1 MYGKIKSKPNFPKG
15 EKMKTRI
22 LALILMMVIF
32 LSSCDAAINNIL
44 ENLQNKIDSET
55 PGDQVEQPE
64 TDDPGNPPTACDDH
78 TDIDNNGYCDD
89 CNKYVIIVLDLY
101 AINDLHGK
109 LADTDDNVGVD
120 ELTTYLK
127 TVTSLDD
134 NAIILSSGD
143 MWQGSSE
150 SNLTHGQIM
159 TEWMNHLGVASMT
172 LGNHE
177 YDWGREY
184 IEANDDLANFPF
196 LAINIYDKSTNQRID
211 YCDASVVVEKN
222 GAKIG
227 IIGAIGDCYS
237 SISGDMTSGF
247 YFKTGTELTNL
258 IKAESER
265 LRTEE
270 GVDFIVLS
278 IHDGYDQNKSGMSII
293 SDSNLR
299 SYYDVSLSS
308 GYVDIVFEGHT
319 HKSYVLQDS
328 KGVFHMQAGGENNG
342 ISHAEFNINIANG
355 KSEINDAKIVS
366 KNTYRSYTDD
376 PIVLALLEKYKND
389 ISKADE
395 VLGTLSR
402 YISSD
407 EICELVAK
415 VYYLRGLEEFGSQYP
430 IVLGGGFI
438 STRSPYDLERGQVTY
453 SDIYS
458 ILPFDNELVLC
469 SVSGKDL
476 MSKFVNTTNSR
487 YHIYYEEYGSDAIAN
502 IVNNK
507 TYYIITDSYTSTYS
521 YNNLTEIKRF
531 APNEYARDLLA
542 AYIKAGKLK

>member
-1 MYGKIKSKPNFPKG
+1 
-15 EKMKTRI
+15 
-22 LALILMMVIF
+22 
-32 LSSCDAAINNIL
+32 
-44 ENLQNKIDSET
+44 
-55 PGDQVEQPE
+55 
-64 TDDPGNPPTACDDH
+64 
-78 TDIDNNGYCDD
+78 
-89 CNKYVIIVLDLY
+89 
-101 AINDLHGK
+101 
-109 LADTDDNVGVD
+109 
-120 ELTTYLK
+120 
-127 TVTSLDD
+127 
-134 NAIILSSGD
+134 
-143 MWQGSSE
+143 
-150 SNLTHGQIM
+150 
-159 TEWMNHLGVASMT
+159 
-172 LGNHE
+172 
-177 YDWGREY
+177 
-184 IEANDDLANFPF
+184 
-196 LAINIYDKSTNQRID
+196 
-211 YCDASVVVEKN
+211 
-222 GAKIG
+222 
-227 IIGAIGDCYS
+227 
-237 SISGDMTSGF
+237 
-247 YFKTGTELTNL
+247 
-258 IKAESER
+258 
-265 LRTEE
+265 
-270 GVDFIVLS
+270 
-278 IHDGYDQNKSGMSII
+278 
-293 SDSNLR
+293 
-299 SYYDVSLSS
+299 
-308 GYVDIVFEGHT
+308 
-319 HKSYVLQDS
+319 
-328 KGVFHMQAGGENNG
+328 MQAGGENNG